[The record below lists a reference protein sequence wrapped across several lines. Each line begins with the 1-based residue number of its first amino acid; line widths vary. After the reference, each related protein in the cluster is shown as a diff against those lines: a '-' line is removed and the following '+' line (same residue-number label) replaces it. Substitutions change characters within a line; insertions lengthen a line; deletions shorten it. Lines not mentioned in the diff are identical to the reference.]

1 MKKLNNVQVAVFL
14 LGALLMVIGAGTSML
29 AWGSAPYVFS
39 VGALCFASMQMLQ
52 RYEGSNFVICR
63 LRRIQL
69 VSDVLFLVSGLLM
82 IANKG
87 NFLGLSYMT
96 YIEYVYNKWVI
107 TLLVAAILQL
117 YSTHRLG
124 HYFNISLYFCAT
136 KGINMNKIL
145 YAFVV
150 MATLASC
157 AQSYSIQGS
166 SSVSS
171 LDGSKLYLK
180 TVKDQELK
188 SMDSCDVVH
197 GKFRFA
203 GLLDTVKLANLYMDD
218 EPLAMPVVVEK
229 GEIEVRIDNTGR
241 SVSGTPLNEKLYQFI
256 HRHDQIG
263 NEMNELSHK
272 QSQMLLD
279 GIDEDVINH
288 TLSAEAA
295 RLAQQED
302 SLVTNFIVENF
313 DNVLGP
319 GVFMMMTSGYPY
331 PVLTPQIEDIM
342 SKATKKFKE
351 DPYVKQYYQTAN
363 EIQARQNGLVDD
375 TPQAA
380 APTQVVPDTQQQ
392 VADSMA
398 APSLNIPQK

>member
-1 MKKLNNVQVAVFL
+1 
-14 LGALLMVIGAGTSML
+14 
-29 AWGSAPYVFS
+29 
-39 VGALCFASMQMLQ
+39 
-52 RYEGSNFVICR
+52 
-63 LRRIQL
+63 
-69 VSDVLFLVSGLLM
+69 
-82 IANKG
+82 
-87 NFLGLSYMT
+87 
-96 YIEYVYNKWVI
+96 
-107 TLLVAAILQL
+107 
-117 YSTHRLG
+117 
-124 HYFNISLYFCAT
+124 
-136 KGINMNKIL
+136 MNKIL

-157 AQSYSIQGS
+157 AESYSIQGS

-218 EPLAMPVVVEK
+218 ESLAMPVVVEK

-241 SVSGTPLNEKLYQFI
+241 SVSGTPLNDKLYQFI
-256 HRHDQIG
+256 NRH
-263 NEMNELSHK
+263 E
-272 QSQMLLD
+272 
-279 GIDEDVINH
+279 
-288 TLSAEAA
+288 
-295 RLAQQED
+295 
-302 SLVTNFIVENF
+302 TNFIVENF

-342 SKATKKFKE
+342 SKATKKFKD